1 MVCLGNIC
9 RSPMAQGIME
19 WKLRE
24 KGLDH
29 FVDSAGTSDY
39 HTGEEPDH
47 RAVQVCI
54 ERGVDISMYRAR
66 PFTPADFSR
75 FDRIYVMDGSNLR
88 DVLNLSGDNRQ
99 KHKVSLILNTLHPG
113 SNRKVPIRTSGVM
126 KALSGY
132 STCST
137 RPVKK

>member
-1 MVCLGNIC
+1 
-9 RSPMAQGIME
+9 ME

-113 SNRKVPIRTSGVM
+113 SNRKVPDPYFGGDEGFVRVFDLLD
-126 KALSGY
+126 KACEKIAEDLSIE
-132 STCST
+132 
-137 RPVKK
+137 K